1 MISLNGQFKADI
13 YNQNDELVSEGEYA
27 GNFITST
34 GLNYPLTM
42 PFADAFKYLSLGSG
56 KAPNHLYTTGL
67 HSGCVPH
74 IYSSAGT
81 YPAQQNFLWTT
92 GIVPSA
98 CGYKSTTSGVDLYRG
113 WRIPEQDGSFL
124 KEDLHVAE
132 MMTTPATTGEPKKVE
147 RSNHFIDP
155 FSGTTA
161 FSRVLKDFTI
171 PSGDYAV
178 ITYKLNF
185 VIDSEV
191 KTFDPFIGLNNAAGA
206 SKTAWQALTG
216 QSRVLH
222 HGIRLVKGGDG
233 GGGGG
238 QNEPVGGDTYE
249 LDYGSPLEPYAT
261 GNMYAYFSSDNT
273 QFRFDPFWGGAA
285 KPNLQKL
292 VDSSNG
298 TLHWNTTGI
307 NIATGMPEYFWNL
320 PEVIEDEDTQ
330 SVNQAKSLH
339 DLHSNPAR
347 FDYFKKFRRVG
358 STIPKSTEFNNEF
371 EASSMSNAGF
381 NSNNIVT
388 SLNHDIATDYT
399 GQIDYR
405 RDRSITRVLGWQAI
419 NAVADPGNPGTYIN
433 YKSLVF
439 CAEKGDSK
447 KETITELNNKHIPF
461 FDSQFGT
468 YDSTNHPAG
477 GEHIVNITSTGL
489 QVYDSTNQYPTFA
502 QPADDYPYQD
512 NQNGL
517 SITWKLGW
525 SSPCAE
531 VNGHCSNDPLITT
544 KAACEMGG
552 GTWTACVDP

>member
-13 YNQNDELVSEGEYA
+13 YNQNDELVSEGEYSS
-27 GNFITST
+27 NFITST

-42 PFADAFKYLSLGSG
+42 PFADTFKYLSLGSG

-67 HSGCVPH
+67 QSGCVPH
-74 IYSSAGT
+74 IYSSKGT
-81 YPAQQNFLWTT
+81 YPDQQNFLWTT
-92 GIVPSA
+92 GIVGSA

-113 WRIPEQDGSFL
+113 WRIPEQGGFL

-132 MMTTPATTGEPKKVE
+132 MMTTPATTGIKKYTK
-147 RSNHFIDP
+147 RGNHFNDI
-155 FSGTTA
+155 FSGVTA

-178 ITYKLNF
+178 ITYRLSF
-185 VIDSEV
+185 VIDSEI

-206 SKTAWQALTG
+206 SKTAWQSLTG

-222 HGIRLVKGGDG
+222 NGIQLVRGEGDTEG
-233 GGGGG
+233 KL
-238 QNEPVGGDTYE
+238 GGDTYE
-249 LDYGSPLEPYAT
+249 LSYGSPLEPSAT

-298 TLHWNTTGI
+298 SLHWNTTGI
-307 NIATGMPEYFWNL
+307 NVATGMPEYFWNF
-320 PEVIEDEDTQ
+320 PELIEDEDTE
-330 SVNQAKSLH
+330 SVEQAKSLH
-339 DLHSNPAR
+339 DLHSNPVR
-347 FDYFKKFRRVG
+347 VSNFSKFRRVG
-358 STIPKSTEFNNEF
+358 STVPKSTEFNNEF
-371 EASSMSNAGF
+371 EASAMTNAGF

-399 GQIDYR
+399 GQIDHR
-405 RDRSITRVLGWQAI
+405 RERGISRVLGWQAI
-419 NAVADPGNPGTYIN
+419 NAVADPGNPGTYIS

-439 CAEKGDSK
+439 CAEQNENP
-447 KETITELNNKHIPF
+447 KETITSLPTSHGPPYAF
-461 FDSQFGT
+461 FDSQFGS

-489 QVYDSTNQYPTFA
+489 QLYDSTNQYPTFA
-502 QPADDYPYQD
+502 QPADAYPYQD

-517 SITWKLGW
+517 SITWKLSW